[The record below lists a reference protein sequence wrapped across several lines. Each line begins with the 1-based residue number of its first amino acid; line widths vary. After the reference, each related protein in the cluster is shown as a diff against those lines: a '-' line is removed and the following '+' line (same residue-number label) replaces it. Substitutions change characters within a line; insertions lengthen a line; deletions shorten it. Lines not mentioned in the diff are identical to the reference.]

1 MAKIKFYLKEQAKVA
16 KYTFLFFV
24 SATQMDLKD
33 NQKSPKGKLVRNFLI
48 GCVSFQRNQAYGLC
62 SRSREQLKISLQAG

>member
-16 KYTFLFFV
+16 KDTFLFFV

-33 NQKSPKGKLVRNFLI
+33 NQKSPKGKLDNF
-48 GCVSFQRNQAYGLC
+48 
-62 SRSREQLKISLQAG
+62 SLQAWSRYPSG